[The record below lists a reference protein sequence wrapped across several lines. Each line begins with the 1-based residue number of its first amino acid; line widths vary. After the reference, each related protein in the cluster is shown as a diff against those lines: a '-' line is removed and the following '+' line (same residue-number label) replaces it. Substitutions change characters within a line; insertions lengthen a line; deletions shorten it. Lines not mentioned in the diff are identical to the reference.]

1 MRKLK
6 LLPRDRYPH
15 SEEDNPLP
23 LYYWPVVG
31 PLYRQRVEMCLT
43 ALEPGK
49 RVLEVGFGSGVTFP
63 NLAELFDEIHGI
75 DLHADIEATTAA
87 FRRLG
92 IETHL
97 RNDNLLALDY
107 ADGFFDAV
115 LCISVFEHLRPE
127 AQPVAMRQIARVL
140 RPGGRLVYGVPV
152 ERRLMVLGFRM
163 LGYDIRTHHFSTE
176 RDVSAAADARLRRLR
191 LDSYTPFGGLLG
203 SLYEVGVYEVP

>member
-31 PLYRQRVEMCLT
+31 KLYRERVELCLG
-43 ALEPGK
+43 ALNPGL

-63 NLAELFDEIHGI
+63 TLADLYSEIHGI
-75 DLHADIEATTAA
+75 DLHADIDETTGA
-87 FRRLG
+87 FARLG
-92 IETHL
+92 IEAHL
-97 RNDNLLALDY
+97 RRENLLELGY

-115 LCISVFEHLRPE
+115 LCISILEHLRPAE
-127 AQPVAMRQIARVL
+127 QPAAMRQIARVL
-140 RPGGRLVYGVPV
+140 KPGGRFVYGVPV
-152 ERRLMVLGFRM
+152 ERRLMVVGFRM

-176 RDVSAAADARLRRLR
+176 RDVSAAADAHLRRLA
-191 LDSYTPFGGLLG
+191 LLGYAPFGGMLG
-203 SLYEVGVYEVP
+203 RLYEVGVYEAA